1 MASMTNGQV
10 PLGIGLISMHYDD
23 RTVFYFF
30 KDTLK
35 MDPNKIIEF
44 FTDESIEAWNI
55 VDLDQQREW
64 LRPESLVPESFS
76 FILRCL
82 SETNDWFEIIV
93 NDDTGLT
100 MWLRKS
106 DSSVFMTWETYL
118 QGMYGVSRRS
128 ERIQKIRISPNE
140 HSKEIKYTG
149 QDCFQVNSM
158 DGDWIEIFT
167 APYCDEDELENNPGI
182 ESGWIR
188 WKEGNN
194 LLIDYTLTD

>member
-1 MASMTNGQV
+1 MASGQAS
-10 PLGIGLISMHYDD
+10 LGIGLISMHYDD

-30 KDTLK
+30 KDTLGSEPEK
-35 MDPNKIIEF
+35 RIEF
-44 FTDESIEAWNI
+44 YTDESIEAWNI
-55 VDLDQQREW
+55 VDLAEQSEW
-64 LRPESLVPESFS
+64 LNPESLVPESYS
-76 FILRCL
+76 FILRCV

-106 DSSVFMTWETYL
+106 DSCIFMTWETYL
-118 QGMYGVSRRS
+118 QGMYGI
-128 ERIQKIRISPNE
+128 ERLPDLYQKIKVSPNKN
-140 HSKEIKYTG
+140 SKEIKYTG

-158 DGDWIEIFT
+158 DGEWIEIFT
-167 APYCDEDELENNPGI
+167 APYCDEDDLENNPRI

-188 WKEGNN
+188 WREGNK